1 VIWLHKGRIGKENK
15 KKFKDGCL
23 IDLDASISFKIL
35 SLCLNCVP
43 FIWMRCKMTKTGIH
57 LLVKV
62 YKKEKIKESDFGFSF
77 VPLVVFYGL

>member
-1 VIWLHKGRIGKENK
+1 
-15 KKFKDGCL
+15 
-23 IDLDASISFKIL
+23 
-35 SLCLNCVP
+35 
-43 FIWMRCKMTKTGIH
+43 MTKTGIH